1 MKQAIALFIFVLKII
16 QIYGCASQSV
26 LSACRNPSKE
36 EQWIDE
42 RRHRC
47 DGFKIVKM
55 DLTKKIVLTTNAR
68 TTSLNARTVKSAS
81 GAIGSAM
88 VRNIVSMDLTKKTVH
103 TLAQLICLNV
113 LMV

>member
-1 MKQAIALFIFVLKII
+1 MLAKMGAKRSNGLT
-16 QIYGCASQSV
+16 
-26 LSACRNPSKE
+26 KE
-36 EQWIDE
+36 DTGVM
-42 RRHRC
+42 
-47 DGFKIVKM
+47 DLKIVKT

-88 VRNIVSMDLTKKTVH
+88 VRNIVLMDLTKKTVH
-103 TLAQLICLNV
+103 IHALIICLNV